1 MTRAFQPLVPATP
14 TFTETGLACSDRYD
28 DLYHAASGALEQ
40 AEYVFLGG
48 NGLPERWR
56 GREQFTIVETGFG
69 LGNNFLATWAAWR
82 QDEQRSRRLHFV
94 SFEAHPFYAKDL
106 ALMLTHTPAAL
117 RKLADQLL
125 AQWPV
130 LVPGIHRL
138 EFEQGAVT
146 LTLFF
151 GDIRQAAK
159 QMVCQADAFYLDGF
173 APRVNPAMWTP
184 EVFGQLVRM
193 AAPGATAATWC
204 AAAQVRRDLQNAGF
218 VVTRHPGF
226 AYKRH
231 MIKATLRPHLGRSY
245 TEPPQQ
251 PVIIVGG
258 GIAGAATAH
267 ALSLRGIATCVLDPH
282 FMHGAGGAQLGHAGL
297 AMTPLLTRDDAPRA
311 RLSRAG
317 ILRALQRW
325 QSSTGA
331 MQVVGSLVVA
341 QSEEEA
347 FLQQQSVAELAFD
360 LDWVQYLTA
369 QDASRYASTPVK
381 HGALYFPKGAVIRPQ
396 ELLTQ
401 LLETNLV
408 TWRADTVVT
417 VHASTQG
424 WKVITRAGDHYEAQH
439 VILANAQG
447 ITSLLPQA
455 LHGQAPRVMGLDVIG
470 GQSISIAHAA
480 LNAAPS
486 CIVAGSGYVVP
497 LAEGYVLG
505 STYDQP
511 PRPLTQAAC
520 REIFQKTEPLVPL
533 EQDVLAVESAWVGTR
548 AALKDHLPVL
558 AQPLPGLW
566 LNAGYG
572 SYGFSWAAVLAEQ
585 IAAQM
590 AAEPA
595 LIERDLSRA
604 LDLR

>member
-69 LGNNFLATWAAWR
+69 LGNNFLATWAAWQ

-106 ALMLTHTPAAL
+106 ALMLAHTPAAL

-267 ALSLRGIATCVLDPH
+267 ALSLRGIATCVLDPYLI
-282 FMHGAGGAQLGHAGL
+282 HGAGGAQLGHAGL
-297 AMTPLLTRDDAPRA
+297 AMT
-311 RLSRAG
+311 
-317 ILRALQRW
+317 
-325 QSSTGA
+325 
-331 MQVVGSLVVA
+331 
-341 QSEEEA
+341 
-347 FLQQQSVAELAFD
+347 
-360 LDWVQYLTA
+360 
-369 QDASRYASTPVK
+369 
-381 HGALYFPKGAVIRPQ
+381 
-396 ELLTQ
+396 
-401 LLETNLV
+401 
-408 TWRADTVVT
+408 
-417 VHASTQG
+417 
-424 WKVITRAGDHYEAQH
+424 HY
-439 VILANAQG
+439 
-447 ITSLLPQA
+447 
-455 LHGQAPRVMGLDVIG
+455 
-470 GQSISIAHAA
+470 
-480 LNAAPS
+480 
-486 CIVAGSGYVVP
+486 
-497 LAEGYVLG
+497 
-505 STYDQP
+505 
-511 PRPLTQAAC
+511 
-520 REIFQKTEPLVPL
+520 
-533 EQDVLAVESAWVGTR
+533 
-548 AALKDHLPVL
+548 
-558 AQPLPGLW
+558 
-566 LNAGYG
+566 
-572 SYGFSWAAVLAEQ
+572 
-585 IAAQM
+585 
-590 AAEPA
+590 
-595 LIERDLSRA
+595 
-604 LDLR
+604 